1 MPEHGSSKSSN
12 TPVAQLAEQRIPNPQ
27 VAGSSPSRRVP
38 DSGDSGDGITP
49 PKHTGFGGIYRPG
62 QGYWVRILTACVVGL
77 LFLVSAA
84 WTAKQIEA
92 VPIPMQSWVLALQNV
107 TDVPPA
113 SGSAE
118 LLDETAGKGPAAVV
132 IGNATIVSYEKDGE
146 AKGNLTIK
154 DPQMINNHEAGDV
167 GGQAVVI
174 GGKHYTV
181 ATAVGVPLFNI
192 LYLQAAVA
200 AVILILG
207 VILTYIFVGVK
218 PKSAEFLIATD
229 GEMKKVHWSTRREVF
244 GSTWVVIGACFLI
257 AGLLWLFDFG
267 FVTAF
272 RSIGL
277 LHR

>member
-27 VAGSSPSRRVP
+27 VAGSSPSRR
-38 DSGDSGDGITP
+38 DSNSGDGGDGQSP
-49 PKHTGFGGIYRPG
+49 HKSGGWGLYRPG
-62 QGYWVRILTACVVGL
+62 QGYWVRVLTACIVGL

-92 VPIPMQSWVLALQNV
+92 VRIPMQSWVLALQNV
-107 TDVPPA
+107 TDAPA
-113 SGSAE
+113 GAGSVD

-132 IGNATIVSYEKDGE
+132 IGSASIVSYEKDGE

-154 DPQMINNHEAGDV
+154 DPQMVSNHDPGDAS
-167 GGQAVVI
+167 GHAVMI
-174 GGKHYTV
+174 GGKRYSVTTV
-181 ATAVGVPLFNI
+181 VGVPLFNI

-200 AVILILG
+200 AAILILG

-229 GEMKKVHWSTRREVF
+229 GEMKKVHWSTKREVF
-244 GSTWVVIGACFLI
+244 GSTWVVIAACFLI